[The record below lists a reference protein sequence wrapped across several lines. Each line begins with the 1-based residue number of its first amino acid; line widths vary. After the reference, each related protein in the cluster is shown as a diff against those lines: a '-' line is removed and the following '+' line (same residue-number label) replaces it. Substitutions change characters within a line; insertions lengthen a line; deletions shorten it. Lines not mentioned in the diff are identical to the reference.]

1 MITLTVDITDNF
13 ARAADAAFAALS
25 LAGEAEVEVNFVTE
39 EEIRELNARTR
50 DTDRVTDVL
59 SYPMLDE
66 IRPFTRENYPFDVDP
81 ENGRVPLG
89 SIVICRDVAARQ
101 AEEYGHS
108 YRRELHYLVVHGLCH
123 LLGYDHIIDD
133 DRAEMRAK
141 EERILTRMGITRND

>member
-1 MITLTVDITDNF
+1 MITLTGDITDNF

-108 YRRELHYLVVHGLCH
+108 RDREETYLFVHGLLH
-123 LLGYDHIIDD
+123 LLGYDHMT
-133 DRAEMRAK
+133 EEGKSVMREA
-141 EERILTRMGITRND
+141 EERILSAIGQVR

>member
-1 MITLTVDITDNF
+1 MITLTGDITDNF

-50 DTDRVTDVL
+50 DTARVTDVL

-89 SIVICRDVAARQ
+89 SIVICREVAARQ

-108 YRRELHYLVVHGLCH
+108 RDREETYLFVHGLLH
-123 LLGYDHIIDD
+123 LLGYDHMTEEDKSV
-133 DRAEMRAK
+133 MREA
-141 EERILTRMGITRND
+141 EERILSAIGQVR

>member
-1 MITLTVDITDNF
+1 MITLTGDITDNF

-89 SIVICRDVAARQ
+89 SIVICREVAARQ

-108 YRRELHYLVVHGLCH
+108 RDREETYLFVHGLLH
-123 LLGYDHIIDD
+123 LLGYDHMTEEDKSV
-133 DRAEMRAK
+133 MREA
-141 EERILTRMGITRND
+141 EERILSAIGQVR

>member
-1 MITLTVDITDNF
+1 MITLTGDITDNF
-13 ARAADAAFAALS
+13 ARAADAAFATLS

-108 YRRELHYLVVHGLCH
+108 RDREETYLFVHGLLH
-123 LLGYDHIIDD
+123 LLGYDHMTEEDKSV
-133 DRAEMRAK
+133 MREA
-141 EERILTRMGITRND
+141 EERILSAIGQVR

>member
-1 MITLTVDITDNF
+1 MREYTTQM
-13 ARAADAAFAALS
+13 DAARKGIITPEMKAVAAKEYR
-25 LAGEAEVEVNFVTE
+25 AE

-66 IRPFTRENYPFDVDP
+66 IRPFTREDYPFDVDP

-108 YRRELHYLVVHGLCH
+108 CDREETYLFVHGLLH
-123 LLGYDHIIDD
+123 LLGYDHMTEEDKSV
-133 DRAEMRAK
+133 MREA
-141 EERILTRMGITRND
+141 EERILSAIGQVR

>member
-1 MITLTVDITDNF
+1 MITLTGDITDNF

-39 EEIRELNARTR
+39 EEICELNARTR

-108 YRRELHYLVVHGLCH
+108 RDREETYLFVHGLLH
-123 LLGYDHIIDD
+123 LLGYDHMTEEDKSV
-133 DRAEMRAK
+133 MREA
-141 EERILTRMGITRND
+141 EERILSAIGQVR

>member
-1 MITLTVDITDNF
+1 MITLTGDITDNF

-89 SIVICRDVAARQ
+89 SIVICREVAARQ

-108 YRRELHYLVVHGLCH
+108 RDREVTYLFVHGLLH
-123 LLGYDHIIDD
+123 LLGYDHMTEEDKSV
-133 DRAEMRAK
+133 MREA
-141 EERILTRMGITRND
+141 EERILSAIGQVR

>member
-1 MITLTVDITDNF
+1 MITLTGDITDNF
-13 ARAADAAFAALS
+13 AQAADAAFAALS

-108 YRRELHYLVVHGLCH
+108 RDREETYLFVHGLLH
-123 LLGYDHIIDD
+123 LLGYDHMTEEDKSV
-133 DRAEMRAK
+133 MREA
-141 EERILTRMGITRND
+141 EERILSAIGQVR

>member
-1 MITLTVDITDNF
+1 MITLTGVITDNF

-108 YRRELHYLVVHGLCH
+108 RDREETYLFVHGLLH
-123 LLGYDHIIDD
+123 LLGYDHMTEEDKSV
-133 DRAEMRAK
+133 MREA
-141 EERILTRMGITRND
+141 EERILSAIGQVR

>member
-1 MITLTVDITDNF
+1 MITLTGDITDNF
-13 ARAADAAFAALS
+13 AGGADAAFAALS

-89 SIVICRDVAARQ
+89 SIVICREVAARQ

-108 YRRELHYLVVHGLCH
+108 RDREETYLFVHGLLH
-123 LLGYDHIIDD
+123 LLGYDHMTEEDKSV
-133 DRAEMRAK
+133 MREA
-141 EERILTRMGITRND
+141 EERILSAIGQVR

>member
-1 MITLTVDITDNF
+1 MITLTGDITDNF

-89 SIVICRDVAARQ
+89 SIVICREVAARQ

-108 YRRELHYLVVHGLCH
+108 RDREETFLFVHGLLH
-123 LLGYDHIIDD
+123 LLGYDHMTEEDKSV
-133 DRAEMRAK
+133 MREA
-141 EERILTRMGITRND
+141 EERILSAIGQVR

>member
-1 MITLTVDITDNF
+1 MITLTGDITDNF

-101 AEEYGHS
+101 AEEDGHS
-108 YRRELHYLVVHGLCH
+108 RDRGEPYLFVHGLLH
-123 LLGYDHIIDD
+123 LLGYDHMTEEDKSV
-133 DRAEMRAK
+133 MREA
-141 EERILTRMGITRND
+141 EERILSAIGQVR

>member
-1 MITLTVDITDNF
+1 MITLTGDITDNF

-39 EEIRELNARTR
+39 EEICELNARTR

-108 YRRELHYLVVHGLCH
+108 RDREETYLFVHGLLH
-123 LLGYDHIIDD
+123 LLGYDHMTEEDKSV
-133 DRAEMRAK
+133 MREA
-141 EERILTRMGITRND
+141 EERILSAIGQMR

>member
-1 MITLTVDITDNF
+1 MITLTGDITDNF

-59 SYPMLDE
+59 SYPMLNE

-108 YRRELHYLVVHGLCH
+108 RDREETYLFVHGLLH
-123 LLGYDHIIDD
+123 LLGYDHMTEEDKSV
-133 DRAEMRAK
+133 MREA
-141 EERILTRMGITRND
+141 EERILSAIGQVR

>member
-1 MITLTVDITDNF
+1 MITLTGDITDNF
-13 ARAADAAFAALS
+13 AGAADAAFAALS

-89 SIVICRDVAARQ
+89 SIVICHEVAARQ

-108 YRRELHYLVVHGLCH
+108 RDREETYLFVHGLLH
-123 LLGYDHIIDD
+123 LLGYDHMTEEDKSV
-133 DRAEMRAK
+133 MREA
-141 EERILTRMGITRND
+141 EERILSAIGQVR

>member
-1 MITLTVDITDNF
+1 MITLTGDITDNF

-66 IRPFTRENYPFDVDP
+66 IRPFTREDYPFDVDP

-108 YRRELHYLVVHGLCH
+108 RDREETYLFVHGLLH
-123 LLGYDHIIDD
+123 LLGYDHMTEEDKSV
-133 DRAEMRAK
+133 MREA
-141 EERILTRMGITRND
+141 EERILSAIGQVR

>member
-1 MITLTVDITDNF
+1 MITLTGDITDNF
-13 ARAADAAFAALS
+13 AWAADAAFAALS

-39 EEIRELNARTR
+39 EEIRALNARTR

-108 YRRELHYLVVHGLCH
+108 RDREETYLFVHGLLH
-123 LLGYDHIIDD
+123 LLGYDHMTEEDKSV
-133 DRAEMRAK
+133 MREA
-141 EERILTRMGITRND
+141 EERILSAIGQVR

>member
-1 MITLTVDITDNF
+1 MITLTGDITDNF

-66 IRPFTRENYPFDVDP
+66 IRPFTREDYPFDVDP

-89 SIVICRDVAARQ
+89 SIVICREVAARQ

-108 YRRELHYLVVHGLCH
+108 RDREETYLFVHGLLH
-123 LLGYDHIIDD
+123 LLGYDHMTEEDKSV
-133 DRAEMRAK
+133 MREA
-141 EERILTRMGITRND
+141 EERILSAIGQVR

>member
-1 MITLTVDITDNF
+1 MITLTGDITYNF

-89 SIVICRDVAARQ
+89 SIVICREVAARQ

-108 YRRELHYLVVHGLCH
+108 RDREETYLFVHGLLH
-123 LLGYDHIIDD
+123 LLGYDHMTEEDKSV
-133 DRAEMRAK
+133 MREA
-141 EERILTRMGITRND
+141 EERILSAIGQVR

>member
-1 MITLTVDITDNF
+1 MITLTGDITDNF

-108 YRRELHYLVVHGLCH
+108 RDREETYLFVHGLLH
-123 LLGYDHIIDD
+123 LLGYDHMTEEDKSV
-133 DRAEMRAK
+133 MREA
-141 EERILTRMGITRND
+141 EERILSAIGQVR